1 MRGTIKTIQNGPG
14 TGDYVLILE
23 EGSCDSTVINFDGF
37 VSLVRNTDLITSK
50 YVPTSVSKQLKEN
63 LNQYLSKSALY
74 SLKYGPRELYEG
86 QRSSLNVPQYMKL
99 PSDFLVRVART
110 REYGDL
116 KYGLDNWK
124 QFSPEMRK
132 DCFNHAIEHLFRA
145 FDNDSSEDHFA
156 HAVCN
161 IMFLMYFEDE
171 ALRDARIDAEIENLS
186 NEKGKLNA
194 KNDNVL

>member
-1 MRGTIKTIQNGPG
+1 MRGTIKTVQKGNG
-14 TGDYVLILE
+14 TSNFVIIVE
-23 EGSCDSTVINFDGF
+23 EGSYDSTVISVEGY
-37 VSLVRNTDLITSK
+37 VSRVNNADLITSERI
-50 YVPTSVSKQLKEN
+50 PTSVSERLNNN
-63 LNQYLSKSALY
+63 LDAYLGKSAPPSKGLY
-74 SLKYGPRELYEG
+74 GGK
-86 QRSSLNVPQYMKL
+86 RSSLNVPQYMKL
-99 PSDFLVRVART
+99 TSDFLVRVART

-116 KYGLDNWK
+116 KYGPDNWK

-145 FDNDSSEDHFA
+145 FDNDASEDHFA

-171 ALRDARIDAEIENLS
+171 ELRDTRIDAEIENLN

-194 KNDNVL
+194 KNDDVL